1 MYRLNAPPAMA
12 TSATNFVLANDSVF
26 LVGQADGVAV
36 AATLTAAPVAA
47 AAFVLL
53 LLELHATVNAS
64 GATTRIT
71 DNFRN
76 IRYPPD

>member
-1 MYRLNAPPAMA
+1 
-12 TSATNFVLANDSVF
+12 VF
-26 LVGQADGVAV
+26 LVGQAAGVAV

-53 LLELHATVNAS
+53 ELHAAVNAS
-64 GATTRIT
+64 GAITRIT

-76 IRYPPD
+76 IRLPPD

>member
-1 MYRLNAPPAMA
+1 MA

-26 LVGQADGVAV
+26 LVGQAAGVEV
-36 AATLTAAPVAA
+36 AATLAAAPVAD

-53 LLELHATVNAS
+53 LLELHATVKAS
-64 GATTRIT
+64 SPITRIT

-76 IRYPPD
+76 IQYPPD

>member
-1 MYRLNAPPAMA
+1 
-12 TSATNFVLANDSVF
+12 VF
-26 LVGQADGVAV
+26 LVGQAAGVAL
-36 AATLTAAPVAA
+36 AATPTAAPLAA

-64 GATTRIT
+64 GAVTRIM